1 MAYITDAGF
10 CGSHS
15 GVIGMEYES
24 SLKRLVTSIPERFDV
39 SVCDIQQIN
48 AVEAEFDADSGNA
61 LGIGRINFS
70 YKKDGGLEP

>member
-1 MAYITDAGF
+1 M
-10 CGSHS
+10 
-15 GVIGMEYES
+15 
-24 SLKRLVTSIPERFDV
+24 TSIPERFDV

-70 YKKDGGLEP
+70 YKKMEDLSLEDRFAYSYNIF

>member
-1 MAYITDAGF
+1 M
-10 CGSHS
+10 
-15 GVIGMEYES
+15 
-24 SLKRLVTSIPERFDV
+24 TSIPERFDV